1 MGFMKPKMPSLP
13 APVAPV
19 EEIPTIK
26 VETIELDTDNNVAQ
40 KQKHRKGI
48 LSTILSKPSPVLDT
62 PSPAPDAKEP
72 LKTCLG

>member
-13 APVAPV
+13 APQAPV

-72 LKTCLG
+72 LKTRLG